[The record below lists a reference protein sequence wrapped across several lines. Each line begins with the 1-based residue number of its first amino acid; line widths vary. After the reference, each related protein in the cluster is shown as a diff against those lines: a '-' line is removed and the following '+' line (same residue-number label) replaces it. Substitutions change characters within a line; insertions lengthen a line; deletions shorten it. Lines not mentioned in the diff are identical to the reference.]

1 VLEATH
7 RSVTHRNLETGYECI
22 TSREYFHERYRRVE
36 GSHDGP
42 DTDSPARTTRH
53 PRVHDLVMPT
63 DGGDYRGIVVEVTPT
78 HVRHRCLATGVVH
91 RKGRAGFSAR
101 YRRLVTP

>member
-1 VLEATH
+1 VERGRT
-7 RSVTHRNLETGYECI
+7 SVGDPP
-22 TSREYFHERYRRVE
+22 REGQRYQLVTRV
-36 GSHDGP
+36 GDIVRPTDGP

-63 DGGDYRGIVVEVTPT
+63 DGGDYRGIVLEVTPT
-78 HVRHRCLATGVVH
+78 HVRHRCLATGAVH
-91 RKGRAGFSAR
+91 RNGRKGFAVR